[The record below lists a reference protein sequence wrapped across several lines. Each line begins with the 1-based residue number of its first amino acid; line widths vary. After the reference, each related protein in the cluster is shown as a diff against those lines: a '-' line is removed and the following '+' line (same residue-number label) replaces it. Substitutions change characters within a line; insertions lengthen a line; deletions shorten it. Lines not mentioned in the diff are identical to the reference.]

1 MSDIIPLIT
10 ILLIWIV
17 ALCAHEYSHARV
29 AFAGG
34 DHTVEEKGYLSFNP
48 FRYMDPMNSIVW
60 PVIILLIGGVPLPG
74 GAVWIETHRIRSKGW
89 LSAMSLAGPAANV
102 LMAILLGLP
111 FRLGIV
117 PVDSTV
123 GPILAL
129 SCFFQI
135 YAAFLNL
142 LPVPGLDGFGA
153 LLPWLPES
161 MQDFT
166 RRAGR
171 VMPFVILIIAMNTP
185 QFGAAFISVMRPILS
200 ALHVPF
206 SAIRDGFQ
214 LLPGQ

>member
-1 MSDIIPLIT
+1 MSEYVPLIT
-10 ILLIWIV
+10 VMLIWIV
-17 ALCAHEYSHARV
+17 ALCSHEYAHARV

-48 FRYMDPMNSIVW
+48 FRYLDPFNSIVW

-89 LSAMSLAGPAANV
+89 LSAMSLAGPFANI
-102 LMAILLGLP
+102 LMALALGLP
-111 FRLGIV
+111 FRLGVV
-117 PVDSTV
+117 PSEGFI

-129 SCFFQI
+129 SCFLQI

-161 MQDFT
+161 VQDFA

-171 VMPFVILIIAMNTP
+171 IMPFVILIIALNTP
-185 QFGAAFISVMRPILS
+185 QFAEAFWSLARPALHHLQVPIS
-200 ALHVPF
+200 AL
-206 SAIRDGFQ
+206 RDGFSI
-214 LLPGQ
+214 LPGR